1 MQYGQGWAPRSFL
14 FRTFCSFPLFF
25 RVFGDLGDPKER
37 NERNVLSLSPIKEST
52 FFIHQHPQIL
62 SLTFYS
68 LYIWILL
75 SLPSPSYF
83 LLLPPLSLLQL
94 NVMPPPPLPYLP
106 SPAPPHPS
114 PLEMPPNPDHFERF
128 TGSRKKVCVS
138 FLL

>member
-1 MQYGQGWAPRSFL
+1 MQYGQGWALRSFL

-25 RVFGDLGDPKER
+25 RVFGDLGDPKEC

-94 NVMPPPPLPYLP
+94 NLMSPPPPL
-106 SPAPPHPS
+106 SPFSSTPPT
-114 PLEMPPNPDHFERF
+114 PLLLKCHRIRIILKDLLVVE
-128 TGSRKKVCVS
+128 KKFV
-138 FLL
+138 

>member
-37 NERNVLSLSPIKEST
+37 NERKVLSLSPIKEST
-52 FFIHQHPQIL
+52 FFIHQHPQLL

-94 NVMPPPPLPYLP
+94 NLMSPPLPYLP

-128 TGSRKKVCVS
+128 TSSRKKVCVS